1 LKNILFSLFVLF
13 PLSFLQAQSCLWKL
27 SGHVH
32 SASAHENLSNAT
44 VRLAERNKLL
54 MTNENGDF
62 VFDSLCAGTYTLQ
75 ISHASYDTLTR
86 MVTLAANM
94 HADIDMVPLKGLLAE
109 VTVTTARAQ
118 QVTGIRKE
126 LSARDLEQTKGF
138 SLAEALSR
146 VTGVAMLQTG
156 ATISKP
162 VIHGL
167 HGNRILTINNGVRQE
182 GQQWGNEHA
191 PEIDLFIAGR
201 LTVIKGVDELRY
213 GSDAIGGVILVEP
226 KALRTLPGY
235 NAEFHSRLLYQQ
247 PAIHCLRRMGAAT

>member
-1 LKNILFSLFVLF
+1 MKTAILFLTAFAPEPTRCRF
-13 PLSFLQAQSCLWKL
+13 PMP
-27 SGHVH
+27 V
-32 SASAHENLSNAT
+32 
-44 VRLAERNKLL
+44 
-54 MTNENGDF
+54 MTP
-62 VFDSLCAGTYTLQ
+62 LPAL
-75 ISHASYDTLTR
+75 
-86 MVTLAANM
+86 VTLAANM

-235 NAEFHSRLLYQQ
+235 NAEFNAGYFTNNRQYIASGVWEQQLQKSAVPNLPRAGHAEKSRQCGGTTV
-247 PAIHCLRRMGAAT
+247 PA